1 MSKAKLLLFA
11 MFALLAF
18 GAVSAAVASAED
30 ANSPML
36 LVSTGKVSELAG
48 TAKGTTSMLAA
59 LAGKSLSGT
68 GIEGKVKNC
77 KPSATAGEKDTNL
90 CEALLSFTGVKQG
103 TVACRSES
111 TAGKDP
117 VETVLVLTDLHL
129 ASEKNAAGELQPL
142 LLFKVLGVAAE
153 EELTIVCGTVKDKV
167 KGVIGCLL
175 TPGLTTVAAGGT
187 FEVLCKQ
194 NATSHDP
201 ETGECEQLCEWLKEH
216 PFESNLGAGFEDSW
230 MGVHATL
237 TFNLGVFIDD

>member
-36 LVSTGKVSELAG
+36 LVTSGKATELSAKFTGGAS
-48 TAKGTTSMLAA
+48 
-59 LAGKSLSGT
+59 SLSTLGGKALVGKALEGT
-68 GIEGKVKNC
+68 VKNC

-111 TAGKDP
+111 SAGKDP
-117 VETVLVLTDLHL
+117 VETVLTLIDLHL
-129 ASEKNAAGELQPL
+129 ASEKSTSGELQGL
-142 LLFKVLGVAAE
+142 LLFRALGVADE

-167 KGVIGCLL
+167 KGTIGCLL

-187 FEVLCKQ
+187 FTIACVQ
-194 NATSHDP
+194 NATTHDP
-201 ETGECEQLCEWLKEH
+201 TTGECEQLCEWLKEH
-216 PFESNLGAGFEDSW
+216 PFESNLGAGFEDTW
-230 MGVHATL
+230 MNVTATGS
-237 TFNLGVFIDD
+237 FNLGVFIDD